1 MDQQNLEKCRKF
13 LPGLTEECP
22 DIFAKLAQILEEKV
36 LEIWE
41 GENGDYYAAY
51 LMNDSA
57 ESFLVFSNAHMIG
70 EFQWGLE
77 AVTQAALAVEKDSY
91 VLAVQQGGKN
101 SFTIRFKE
109 LKFETHLY
117 QYHGIAH
124 VWVRGQEHWRQ
135 LVYRLGIVK
144 DKYQFLGE
152 ETCTGEEKELLPLLE
167 FAPFRSWISVP
178 WDEGKRFQSS
188 GAGIEAFLN
197 IVNEAGDTK
206 YEKVLRRYMTSM
218 DSHKGL
224 RLENKLHDMLNLPE
238 HIKIY
243 DIIREKINR
252 ASAVYK
258 KRSFGTAVDNL
269 ISEKRR
275 AVEEMFWKNG
285 FGGQYPWFKKHNDQ
299 MEISC
304 YMLEEQPFVRAGR
317 KKYRFYYFWSETDD
331 TGKRGEPHYINEGFF
346 AGKGRRCRIQ
356 AEEMSWEENG
366 GSDQQPPQEVRG

>member
-1 MDQQNLEKCRKF
+1 MDQQSLEKCRKF
-13 LPGLTEECP
+13 LPGLTESCP

-36 LEIWE
+36 LEIWK

-51 LMNDSA
+51 LMNDSV
-57 ESFLVFSNAHMIG
+57 ESFLVFSQAHMVG

-77 AVTQAALAVEKDSY
+77 AVTQAALAVEADSY

-109 LKFETHLY
+109 LKFESHLY

-144 DKYQFLGE
+144 DKYQFLGADF
-152 ETCTGEEKELLPLLE
+152 CNDQEKALLLLLE
-167 FAPFRSWISVP
+167 FAPFRSWICVP
-178 WDEGKRFQSS
+178 WDEGKQFQSS
-188 GAGIEAFLN
+188 QAGIQAFLEL
-197 IVNEAGDTK
+197 VKETGDEQ
-206 YEKVLRRYMTSM
+206 YERVLESYRKSIGSRKEL
-218 DSHKGL
+218 H
-224 RLENKLHDMLNLPE
+224 LETKLHDMLNQPE
-238 HIKIY
+238 HIGIY
-243 DIIREKINR
+243 DRIREKINE
-252 ASAVYK
+252 ASAGYE
-258 KRSFGTAVDNL
+258 KRSFGQEADSL
-269 ISEKRR
+269 IDEKRR

-285 FGGQYPWFKKHNDQ
+285 FRGNYPWFQKHNDQ

-304 YMLEEQPFVRAGR
+304 YMLEEQPFVGAGQ

-331 TGKRGEPHYINEGFF
+331 RGKRDRRHYINEGFF

-356 AEEMSWEENG
+356 AEEMSWE
-366 GSDQQPPQEVRG
+366 GSSGD